1 MKHPIKTA
9 VSIAAF
15 AGVSGNLLNALS
27 ETVDAPVAV
36 LVDKKSATIWITAKV
51 RGAEARAHGE
61 NFAEVVEAFMES
73 AQRAIA
79 AGTAAVMSDQ

>member
-1 MKHPIKTA
+1 MNKPLKTV

-36 LVDKKSATIWITAKV
+36 LVDKKSATITAKV

-61 NFAEVVEAFMES
+61 NFAEVVAAFMES
-73 AQRAIA
+73 AQRAMT